1 MMQEDGKKL
10 PEDKVDE
17 SRPTEEIADSE
28 DAAAAAAEQAANDM
42 EQEPDAPAAPPENEV
57 AGEPDELAVL
67 TEENASL
74 KDRLVRTLADLENTR
89 KRAQRDREDAQ
100 KFAVQKFARDMC
112 EVADNLQRAIDAAP
126 EEGADENTMAVLEGV
141 KITRAA
147 LQQIFER
154 HGIRVIEARDQ
165 KFDPNLHEAMT
176 EIDVPGAP
184 PGICIEVIETG
195 YTLNGRLLRPA
206 RVVVTKAQSRSA
218 GQRVDTQA

>member
-17 SRPTEEIADSE
+17 TRPTEEIADRE
-28 DAAAAAAEQAANDM
+28 DAAAQATEHAANDM
-42 EQEPDAPAAPPENEV
+42 DQDSDAPSGSAV

-67 TEENASL
+67 TEENAAL

-141 KITRAA
+141 KITQAA
-147 LQQIFER
+147 LRQIFER
-154 HGIRVIEARDQ
+154 HGIEVIEARDK

-206 RVVVTKAQSRSA
+206 RVVVTKAQSRSS
-218 GQRVDTQA
+218 GQKVDTQA